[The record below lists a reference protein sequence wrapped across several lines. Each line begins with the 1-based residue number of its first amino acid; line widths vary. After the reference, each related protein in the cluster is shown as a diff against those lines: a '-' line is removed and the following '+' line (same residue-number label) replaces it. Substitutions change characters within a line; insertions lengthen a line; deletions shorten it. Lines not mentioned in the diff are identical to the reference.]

1 MMISSMTG
9 FGRGEVAR
17 DGYKATFEVSSVNG
31 RHLDVSLRLPRWLF
45 SLETPLK
52 ALVNDRLSRGKV
64 LCQLT
69 LEKEAPVAD
78 IGLNEPLA
86 EVYIKALTDLADRHG
101 LQGGVTVSDL
111 LRFPDLWASRT
122 EGPDEVIGGILR
134 EALNAALDELIAVRR
149 AEGAALAADLQA
161 RLGTVND
168 HLDAIRKEAAGLPDA
183 IREKL
188 SSCVQQLFG
197 SGEYDP
203 QRLAQ
208 EIAYLAERADITEEC
223 VRLDVHSTHFA
234 EALESDQAVGRRLNF
249 LLQEMNREANT
260 IGSKSASAEA
270 ATRVVALKEELERIR
285 EQVQNIE

>member
-1 MMISSMTG
+1 MIHSMTG

-45 SLETPLK
+45 SLETSLK
-52 ALVNDRLSRGKV
+52 ALVNERLSRGKV
-64 LCQLT
+64 VCQLT
-69 LEKEAPVAD
+69 LEKDVPTAD

-86 EVYIKALTDLADRHG
+86 EVYIKVLNDLAARHG
-101 LQGGVTVSDL
+101 LEAGVTISDL
-111 LRFPDLWASRT
+111 LRLPDLWASRT
-122 EGPDEVIGGILR
+122 ERPDEVIEGILR
-134 EALNAALDELIAVRR
+134 EALNAALDELITVRR
-149 AEGAALAADLQA
+149 AEGAALAADLRA
-161 RLGTVND
+161 RLDTING
-168 HLDAIRKEAAGLPDA
+168 HLSVIRKEAVGLPDA

-188 SSCVQQLFG
+188 SSCVKNLFG

-223 VRLDVHSTHFA
+223 VRLDVHRDHFA

-260 IGSKSASAEA
+260 VGSKSASAES
-270 ATRVVALKEELERIR
+270 ATRVVALKEELEWIR

>member
-1 MMISSMTG
+1 MISSMTG

-45 SLETPLK
+45 SLEMPLK
-52 ALVNDRLSRGKV
+52 SLVNERLSRGKV
-64 LCQLT
+64 VCQLT
-69 LEKEAPVAD
+69 LEKDTPGGD

-86 EVYIKALTDLADRHG
+86 EVYIKVLTDLAARHG
-101 LQGGVTVSDL
+101 LEGGVTVSDL
-111 LRFPDLWASRT
+111 LRLPDLWSSRT
-122 EGPDEVIGGILR
+122 EGPNDVVEGILR
-134 EALNAALDELIAVRR
+134 ETLNVALDELIAVRS
-149 AEGAALAADLQA
+149 AEGAALAADLRA
-161 RLGTVND
+161 RLETVND
-168 HLDAIRKEAAGLPDA
+168 HLVVIRKEAAGLPDA

-188 SSCVQQLFG
+188 SSCVKQLFG

-223 VRLDVHSTHFA
+223 VRLDVHRGHFA

-249 LLQEMNREANT
+249 LLQELNREANT
-260 IGSKSASAEA
+260 IGSKSASAET